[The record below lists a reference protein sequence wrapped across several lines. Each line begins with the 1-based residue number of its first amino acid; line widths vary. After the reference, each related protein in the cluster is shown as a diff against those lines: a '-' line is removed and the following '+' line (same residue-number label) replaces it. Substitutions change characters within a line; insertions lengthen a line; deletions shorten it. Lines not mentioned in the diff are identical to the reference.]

1 MHRQLNQ
8 LFSNKWHLRTLSPK
22 SLILEQ
28 DDVILVVTS
37 VEAVHAKAPSQYV
50 LLQFGPVSLRAQA
63 KHKRLGASASESE
76 ETTGQGPEPH
86 NITVI
91 HLGEISGHCFTCL

>member
-1 MHRQLNQ
+1 M
-8 LFSNKWHLRTLSPK
+8 
-22 SLILEQ
+22 EQ

-86 NITVI
+86 NMTVI
-91 HLGEISGHCFTCL
+91 HLGEILWALLHLLIRTTYNMVLTGRFFSVTHRNCKA